1 MSEVKDSYKTIACK
15 SEGFFK
21 DRGSKFYGYAF
32 PLTSEKELKLKID
45 DLKKEHH
52 TARHH
57 CYAYR
62 FKQDYSVYRANDD
75 GEPTNAAGK
84 PILGQIDA
92 KDLTNVAVVVV
103 RYFGGTKLGV
113 GGMMN
118 AYKNAALEA
127 LNAAEIIECTIDVDF
142 EVRFGYPEMNTVMR
156 FIKDLGVQIKNQQ
169 MELDCKIQ
177 FAIRKKETNKALDK
191 FSGLKNISIHLIE
204 DDA

>member
-1 MSEVKDSYKTIACK
+1 LSEIKDSYKTIKEA

-21 DRGSKFYGYAF
+21 DRGSKFFGYAY
-32 PLTSEKELKLKID
+32 PYTSEQELKAKIEE
-45 DLKKEHH
+45 LKKEHH

-118 AYKNAALEA
+118 AYKTAALEA
-127 LNAAEIIECTIDVDF
+127 LSNAEILECTIDDIF
-142 EVRFGYPEMNTVMR
+142 EVSFGYPEMNTVMR
-156 FIKDLGVQIKNQQ
+156 FMKDLGVEIVSQH
-169 MELDCKIQ
+169 MEIDCKIQ
-177 FAIRKKETNKALDK
+177 FAIRKKEADKAKAK
-191 FSGLKNISIHLIE
+191 FTGLKNISIKKV
-204 DDA
+204 DDE

>member
-1 MSEVKDSYKTIACK
+1 LNKQKDSYKTIK
-15 SEGFFK
+15 GSSEGFFK
-21 DRGSKFYGYAF
+21 DRGSKFFGYAYSCS
-32 PLTSEKELKLKID
+32 SEDALKIKIEK
-45 DLKKEHH
+45 LKKEHH

-92 KDLTNVAVVVV
+92 KDLTNVALVVV

-118 AYKNAALEA
+118 AYKEAALDT
-127 LNAAEIIECTIDVDF
+127 LNHAEIIECTIDDTF
-142 EVRFGYPEMNTVMR
+142 EVSFGYPEMNTVMR
-156 FIKDLGVQIKNQQ
+156 FIKDLGVVIVEQKL
-169 MELDCKIQ
+169 ELDCKIR
-177 FAIRKKETNKALDK
+177 FIIRQKDADKAQEK
-191 FSGLKNISIHLIE
+191 FTGLKNIEIKKLKVK
-204 DDA
+204 D

>member
-1 MSEVKDSYKTIACK
+1 MNEIKDSYKTIK
-15 SEGFFK
+15 EPSEGFFK
-21 DRGSKFYGYAF
+21 DRGSKFFGYAY
-32 PLTSEKELKLKID
+32 PYTSEQELKVKIEE
-45 DLKKEHH
+45 LKKEHH

-118 AYKNAALEA
+118 AYKTAALEA
-127 LNAAEIIECTIDVDF
+127 LNNAEILECTIDDIF
-142 EVRFGYPEMNTVMR
+142 EVSFGYPEMNTVMR
-156 FIKDLGVQIKNQQ
+156 FMKDLGVEIVSQQ
-169 MELDCKIQ
+169 MEMDCKIQ
-177 FAIRKKETNKALDK
+177 FAIRKKEADKAQAK
-191 FSGLKNISIHLIE
+191 FTGLKNINIKKME
-204 DDA
+204 E

>member
-1 MSEVKDSYKTIACK
+1 MSEIKDSYKTITSP

-21 DRGSKFYGYAF
+21 DRGSKFFGYAY
-32 PLTSEKELKLKID
+32 PYTSEEELKAIIEV
-45 DLKKEHH
+45 LKKEHH

-57 CYAYR
+57 SYAYR

-118 AYKNAALEA
+118 AYKTAALEA
-127 LNAAEIIECTIDVDF
+127 LNNAEIIECTIDEEF
-142 EVRFGYPEMNTVMR
+142 EISFGYPEMNTVMR
-156 FIKDLGVQIKNQQ
+156 FIKDLGVEIVSQK
-169 MELDCKIQ
+169 MEMDCKII
-177 FAIRKKETNKALDK
+177 FSIRKKEAQKAQDK
-191 FSGLKNISIHLIE
+191 FTGLKNIYIKQIE
-204 DDA
+204 AL

>member
-1 MSEVKDSYKTIACK
+1 MNIIKDSYKTIK
-15 SEGFFK
+15 NNSEGFFK
-21 DRGSKFYGYAF
+21 DRGSKFFGYAY
-32 PLTSEKELKLKID
+32 PYTSEEELKNKIEE
-45 DLKKEHH
+45 LKKEHH

-62 FKQDYSVYRANDD
+62 FKPDYSVYRANDD

-118 AYKNAALEA
+118 AYKTAALEA
-127 LNAAEIIECTIDVDF
+127 LNNAEIIECTIDDLF
-142 EVRFGYPEMNTVMR
+142 EVSFGYPEINTVMR
-156 FIKDLGVQIKNQQ
+156 FIKDLGVEIVNQK

-177 FAIRKKETNKALDK
+177 FTVRQKDAGKAEEK
-191 FSGLKNISIHLIE
+191 FTGLKNITIKKIDE
-204 DDA
+204 D

>member
-1 MSEVKDSYKTIACK
+1 MSEIKDSYKTITSP

-21 DRGSKFYGYAF
+21 DRGSKFFGYAY
-32 PLTSEKELKLKID
+32 PYTSEEELKAIIEV
-45 DLKKEHH
+45 LKKEHH

-118 AYKNAALEA
+118 AYKTAALEA
-127 LNAAEIIECTIDVDF
+127 LNNAEIIECTIDEEF
-142 EVRFGYPEMNTVMR
+142 EISFGYPEMNTVLR
-156 FIKDLGVQIKNQQ
+156 FIKDLGVDIVSQK
-169 MELDCKIQ
+169 MEMDCKII
-177 FAIRKKETNKALDK
+177 FSIRKKEVQKAQDK
-191 FSGLKNISIHLIE
+191 FTGLKNIYIKQI
-204 DDA
+204 

>member
-1 MSEVKDSYKTIACK
+1 LSEIKDAYKTIAK
-15 SEGFFK
+15 ASEGFFK
-21 DRGSKFYGYAF
+21 DRGSKFFGYAY
-32 PLTSEKELKLKID
+32 PITSEQELKTIID
-45 DLKKEHH
+45 TLKKEHH

-118 AYKNAALEA
+118 AYKTAALDA
-127 LNAAEIIECTIDVDF
+127 LNAAEIIECTIDIQF
-142 EVRFGYPEMNTVMR
+142 ELSFGYPEMNTVMR
-156 FIKDLGVQIKNQQ
+156 FIKDLGGDITSQK

-177 FAIRKKETNKALDK
+177 FAIRKKEGSKALEK
-191 FSGLKNISIHLIE
+191 FTGLKNIDIKQVE
-204 DDA
+204 E

>member
-1 MSEVKDSYKTIACK
+1 MSEIKDSYKTIK
-15 SEGFFK
+15 EPSEGFFK
-21 DRGSKFYGYAF
+21 DRGSKFFGYAY
-32 PLTSEKELKLKID
+32 PYASEQELKAKIE

-103 RYFGGTKLGV
+103 RYFGRTKLGV
-113 GGMMN
+113 SGMMN
-118 AYKNAALEA
+118 AYKTAALEA
-127 LNAAEIIECTIDVDF
+127 LNNAEILECTIDDIF
-142 EVRFGYPEMNTVMR
+142 EVSFGYPEMNTVMR
-156 FIKDLGVQIKNQQ
+156 FMKDLGVGIVSQQ

-177 FAIRKKETNKALDK
+177 FAIRQKEAEKAQEK
-191 FSGLKNISIHLIE
+191 FTGLKNIEIKKLE
-204 DDA
+204 F

>member
-1 MSEVKDSYKTIACK
+1 LSQVKDSYNTIKHA

-21 DRGSKFYGYAF
+21 DRGSKFFSYAY
-32 PLTSEKELKLKID
+32 PYTSEQELKAKIEE
-45 DLKKEHH
+45 LKKEHH

-62 FKQDYSVYRANDD
+62 FKQDYSVYRVNDD

-92 KDLTNVAVVVV
+92 KGLTNIAVVVV

-118 AYKNAALEA
+118 AYKTAALEA
-127 LNAAEIIECTIDVDF
+127 LNNAEIIECTIDDVYK
-142 EVRFGYPEMNTVMR
+142 VSFGYPEMNTVMR
-156 FIKDLGVQIKNQQ
+156 FIKELGVEIVDQN
-169 MELDCKIQ
+169 MELDCEIQ
-177 FAIRKKETNKALDK
+177 FSIRKSDAVKAQEK
-191 FSGLKNISIHLIE
+191 FSGLKNISIKKM
-204 DDA
+204 DNA

>member
-1 MSEVKDSYKTIACK
+1 LNEIKDSYKTIK
-15 SEGFFK
+15 EPSEGFFK
-21 DRGSKFYGYAF
+21 DRGSKFFGYAY
-32 PLTSEKELKLKID
+32 PYTSEQELKVKIEE
-45 DLKKEHH
+45 LKKEHH

-118 AYKNAALEA
+118 AYKTAALEA
-127 LNAAEIIECTIDVDF
+127 LNNAEILECTIDDIF
-142 EVRFGYPEMNTVMR
+142 EVSFGYPEMNTVMR
-156 FIKDLGVQIKNQQ
+156 FMKDLGVEIVSQQ
-169 MELDCKIQ
+169 MEMDCKIQ
-177 FAIRKKETNKALDK
+177 FAIRKKEADKAQAK
-191 FSGLKNISIHLIE
+191 FTGLKNINIKKME
-204 DDA
+204 E

>member
-1 MSEVKDSYKTIACK
+1 MSEIKDSYKTIK
-15 SEGFFK
+15 EPSEGFFK
-21 DRGSKFYGYAF
+21 DRGSKFFGYAY
-32 PLTSEKELKLKID
+32 PYTSEQELKTKIEE
-45 DLKKEHH
+45 LKKEHH

-92 KDLTNVAVVVV
+92 KNLTNVAVVVV

-118 AYKNAALEA
+118 AYKTAALEA
-127 LNAAEIIECTIDVDF
+127 LNNAEILECTIDDIF
-142 EVRFGYPEMNTVMR
+142 EVSFGYPEMNTVMR
-156 FIKDLGVQIKNQQ
+156 FIKDLGVEIVSQQ

-177 FAIRKKETNKALDK
+177 FSIRKKEADNAQDK
-191 FSGLKNISIHLIE
+191 FTGLKNISIKKIE
-204 DDA
+204 D

>member
-1 MSEVKDSYKTIACK
+1 MSEIKDSYKTIKAP

-21 DRGSKFYGYAF
+21 DRGSKFFGYAY
-32 PLTSEKELKLKID
+32 PITSEQELKLKIEE
-45 DLKKEHH
+45 LKKEHH

-62 FKQDYSVYRANDD
+62 LKQDYSVYRANDD

-92 KDLTNVAVVVV
+92 KELTNVGVVVV

-118 AYKNAALEA
+118 AYKTAALEA
-127 LNAAEIIECTIDVDF
+127 LNNAEIIECTIDEEF
-142 EVRFGYPEMNTVMR
+142 EISFGYPEMNTVMR
-156 FIKDLGVQIKNQQ
+156 FIKDLGLEIKSQK
-169 MELDCKIQ
+169 MEMDCKII
-177 FAIRKKETNKALDK
+177 FAIRKKEAQKAQDK
-191 FSGLKNISIHLIE
+191 FTGLKNISIKKVGDE
-204 DDA
+204 

>member
-1 MSEVKDSYKTIACK
+1 MSQVKDSYNTIKQA

-21 DRGSKFYGYAF
+21 DRGSKFFSYAY
-32 PLTSEKELKLKID
+32 PYTSEQELKAKIEE
-45 DLKKEHH
+45 LKKEHH

-62 FKQDYSVYRANDD
+62 FKQDYSIYRANDD

-92 KDLTNVAVVVV
+92 KCLTNIAVVVV

-118 AYKNAALEA
+118 AYKTAALEA
-127 LNAAEIIECTIDVDF
+127 LNNAEIIECTIDDVYK
-142 EVRFGYPEMNTVMR
+142 VSFGYPEMNTVMR
-156 FIKDLGVQIKNQQ
+156 FIKELSVEIVDQN
-169 MELDCKIQ
+169 MELDCEIQ
-177 FAIRKKETNKALDK
+177 FSIRKSDAVKAQEK
-191 FSGLKNISIHLIE
+191 FSGLKNISIKKM
-204 DDA
+204 DNA

>member
-1 MSEVKDSYKTIACK
+1 MSEIKDSYKTIK
-15 SEGFFK
+15 ESSEGFFK
-21 DRGSKFYGYAF
+21 DRGSKFFGYAY
-32 PLTSEKELKLKID
+32 PYTSEQELKAKIEE
-45 DLKKEHH
+45 LKKEHH

-118 AYKNAALEA
+118 AYKTAALEA
-127 LNAAEIIECTIDVDF
+127 LSNAEILECTIDDIF
-142 EVRFGYPEMNTVMR
+142 EVSFGYPEMNTVMR
-156 FIKDLGVQIKNQQ
+156 FMKDLGVEIVSQH
-169 MELDCKIQ
+169 MEIDCKIQ
-177 FAIRKKETNKALDK
+177 FAIRKKEADKAKAK
-191 FSGLKNISIHLIE
+191 FTGLKNISIKKV
-204 DDA
+204 DDE

>member
-1 MSEVKDSYKTIACK
+1 MSEVKDSYNTIKEA

-21 DRGSKFYGYAF
+21 DRGSKFFGYAY
-32 PLTSEKELKLKID
+32 PYASEQELKAKIEE
-45 DLKKEHH
+45 LKKEHH

-75 GEPTNAAGK
+75 GEPTNSAGK

-118 AYKNAALEA
+118 AYKTAALEA
-127 LNAAEIIECTIDVDF
+127 LNNAEIIECTIDDVYK
-142 EVRFGYPEMNTVMR
+142 VNFGYPEMNTVMR
-156 FIKDLGVQIKNQQ
+156 FIKELGVEIVDQK
-169 MELDCKIQ
+169 MELDCEIQ
-177 FAIRKKETNKALDK
+177 FSIRQKDANKAQEK
-191 FSGLKNISIHLIE
+191 FSGLKNISIKKME
-204 DDA
+204 DA

>member
-1 MSEVKDSYKTIACK
+1 MTEIKDTYKTIKKA

-21 DRGSKFYGYAF
+21 DRGSKFFGYAY
-32 PLTSEKELKLKID
+32 PISSEEELKAKIEL
-45 DLKKEHH
+45 LKKEHH

-118 AYKNAALEA
+118 AYKEAALDA
-127 LNAAEIIECTIDVDF
+127 LNHAEILECTIDDVF
-142 EVRFGYPEMNTVMR
+142 KVSFGYPEMNTVMR
-156 FIKDLGVQIKNQQ
+156 FIKDLGVEILNQKI
-169 MELDCKIQ
+169 ELDCEIQ
-177 FAIRKKETNKALDK
+177 FSIRKKDATKAQEK
-191 FSGLKNISIHLIE
+191 FTGLKNISIKKV

>member
-1 MSEVKDSYKTIACK
+1 MSEIKDSYKTITSP

-21 DRGSKFYGYAF
+21 DRGSKFFGYAY
-32 PLTSEKELKLKID
+32 PYTSEEELKAIIEV
-45 DLKKEHH
+45 LKKEHH

-92 KDLTNVAVVVV
+92 KNLTNVAVVVV

-118 AYKNAALEA
+118 AYKTAALEA
-127 LNAAEIIECTIDVDF
+127 LNNAEIIECTIDEEF
-142 EVRFGYPEMNTVMR
+142 EISFGYPEMNTVMR
-156 FIKDLGVQIKNQQ
+156 FIKDLGVDIVSQK
-169 MELDCKIQ
+169 MEMDCKII
-177 FAIRKKETNKALDK
+177 FSIRKKEAQKAYDK
-191 FSGLKNISIHLIE
+191 FTGLKNIYIKQIE
-204 DDA
+204 TL

>member
-1 MSEVKDSYKTIACK
+1 LSEIKDSYKTIK
-15 SEGFFK
+15 EPSEGFFK
-21 DRGSKFYGYAF
+21 DRGSKFFGYAY
-32 PLTSEKELKLKID
+32 PYTSEQELKTKIEE
-45 DLKKEHH
+45 LKKEHH

-92 KDLTNVAVVVV
+92 KNLTNVAVVVV

-118 AYKNAALEA
+118 AYKTAALEA
-127 LNAAEIIECTIDVDF
+127 LNNAEILECTIDDIF
-142 EVRFGYPEMNTVMR
+142 EVSFGYPEMNTVMR
-156 FIKDLGVQIKNQQ
+156 FIKDLGVEIVSQQ

-177 FAIRKKETNKALDK
+177 FSIRKKEADNAQDK
-191 FSGLKNISIHLIE
+191 FTGLKNISIKKIE
-204 DDA
+204 D

>member
-1 MSEVKDSYKTIACK
+1 MREIKDSYKTIK
-15 SEGFFK
+15 EPTEGFFK
-21 DRGSKFYGYAF
+21 DRGSKFFGYAY
-32 PLTSEKELKLKID
+32 PYTSEQELKAKID
-45 DLKKEHH
+45 ELKKEHH

-118 AYKNAALEA
+118 AYKTAALEA
-127 LNAAEIIECTIDVDF
+127 LNNADIIECTIDDIF
-142 EVRFGYPEMNTVMR
+142 EISFGYPEMNTVMR
-156 FIKDLGVQIKNQQ
+156 FMKDLGVEIVSQH
-169 MELDCKIQ
+169 MEIDCKIQ
-177 FAIRKKETNKALDK
+177 FAIRKKEADKAVEK
-191 FSGLKNISIHLIE
+191 FTGLKNISIKKM
-204 DDA
+204 DDE

>member
-1 MSEVKDSYKTIACK
+1 MSQVKDSYNTIKLA

-21 DRGSKFYGYAF
+21 DRGSKFFSYAY
-32 PLTSEKELKLKID
+32 PYTSEQELKAKIEE
-45 DLKKEHH
+45 LKKEHH

-62 FKQDYSVYRANDD
+62 FKQDYSVYRVNDD

-92 KDLTNVAVVVV
+92 KGLTNIAVVVV

-118 AYKNAALEA
+118 AYKTAALEA
-127 LNAAEIIECTIDVDF
+127 LNNAEIIECTIDDVYK
-142 EVRFGYPEMNTVMR
+142 VSFGYPEMNTVMR
-156 FIKDLGVQIKNQQ
+156 FIKELGVEIVDQN
-169 MELDCKIQ
+169 MELDCEIQ
-177 FAIRKKETNKALDK
+177 FSIRKSDAVKAQEK
-191 FSGLKNISIHLIE
+191 FSGLKNISIKKM
-204 DDA
+204 DNA

>member
-1 MSEVKDSYKTIACK
+1 LSETKDSYKTIKAP

-21 DRGSKFYGYAF
+21 DRGSKFFGYAY
-32 PLTSEKELKLKID
+32 PLSSEQELKLKIE

-52 TARHH
+52 TAGHH

-84 PILGQIDA
+84 PILGQVDA
-92 KDLTNVAVVVV
+92 KELTNVAVVVV

-118 AYKNAALEA
+118 AYKTAALEA
-127 LNAAEIIECTIDVDF
+127 LNNAEILECTIDDVF
-142 EVRFGYPEMNTVMR
+142 EISFGYPEMNTVMR
-156 FIKDLGVQIKNQQ
+156 FIRDLGVNIIGQK
-169 MELDCKIQ
+169 MEVDCKIQ
-177 FAIRKKETNKALDK
+177 FSIRKNEAQKAQDK
-191 FSGLKNISIHLIE
+191 FSGLKNISIKKIE
-204 DDA
+204 DE

>member
-1 MSEVKDSYKTIACK
+1 MSEIKDSYKTITSP

-21 DRGSKFYGYAF
+21 DRGSKFFGYAY
-32 PLTSEKELKLKID
+32 PYTSEEELKAIIEV
-45 DLKKEHH
+45 LKKEHH

-118 AYKNAALEA
+118 AYKTAALEA
-127 LNAAEIIECTIDVDF
+127 LNNAEIIECTIDEEF
-142 EVRFGYPEMNTVMR
+142 EISFGYPEMNTVMR
-156 FIKDLGVQIKNQQ
+156 FIKDLGVDIVSQK
-169 MELDCKIQ
+169 MEMDCKII
-177 FAIRKKETNKALDK
+177 FSIRKKEVQKAQDK
-191 FSGLKNISIHLIE
+191 FTGLKNIYIKQI
-204 DDA
+204 

>member
-1 MSEVKDSYKTIACK
+1 MGEIKDAYKTITKA

-21 DRGSKFYGYAF
+21 DRGSKFYGYAY
-32 PLTSEKELKLKID
+32 PITTEQELKTKIEA
-45 DLKKEHH
+45 LKKEHH

-62 FKQDYSVYRANDD
+62 LKQDYSVYRANDD

-92 KDLTNVAVVVV
+92 KNLTNVAVVVV

-118 AYKNAALEA
+118 AYKTAAFEA
-127 LNAAEIIECTIDVDF
+127 LNNAEIIECTIDLEF
-142 EVRFGYPEMNTVMR
+142 ELSFGYPEMNTVMR
-156 FIKDLGVQIKNQQ
+156 FIKDLGVEISSQK
-169 MELDCKIQ
+169 MEMDCKIV
-177 FAIRKKETNKALDK
+177 FSIRKKEGPKAIEK
-191 FSGLKNISIHLIE
+191 FTGLKNIRIQVVE
-204 DDA
+204 T

>member
-1 MSEVKDSYKTIACK
+1 MREIKDSYKRIKEPT
-15 SEGFFK
+15 EGFFK
-21 DRGSKFYGYAF
+21 DRGSKFFGYAY
-32 PLTSEKELKLKID
+32 PYTSEQELKAKID

-62 FKQDYSVYRANDD
+62 FKQDYSVYRTNDD
-75 GEPTNAAGK
+75 GEPTNPAGK

-118 AYKNAALEA
+118 AYKTAALEA
-127 LNAAEIIECTIDVDF
+127 LNNADIIECTIDDIF
-142 EVRFGYPEMNTVMR
+142 EISFGYPEMNTVMR
-156 FIKDLGVQIKNQQ
+156 FMKDLGVEIVSQH
-169 MELDCKIQ
+169 MEIDCKIQ
-177 FAIRKKETNKALDK
+177 FAIRKNEADKAVEK
-191 FSGLKNISIHLIE
+191 FTGLKNISIKKM
-204 DDA
+204 DDE

>member
-1 MSEVKDSYKTIACK
+1 MSDIKDSYKTITSP

-21 DRGSKFYGYAF
+21 DRGSKFFGYAY
-32 PLTSEKELKLKID
+32 PYTSEHELKAKIEV
-45 DLKKEHH
+45 LKKEHH

-62 FKQDYSVYRANDD
+62 FKQDYSLYRANDD

-118 AYKNAALEA
+118 AYKTAALEA
-127 LNAAEIIECTIDVDF
+127 LNNAEIIECTIDEEF
-142 EVRFGYPEMNTVMR
+142 EISFGYPEMNTVMR
-156 FIKDLGVQIKNQQ
+156 FIKDLGVEIVSQK
-169 MELDCKIQ
+169 MEMDCKII
-177 FAIRKKETNKALDK
+177 FSIRKKEVQKAQDK
-191 FSGLKNISIHLIE
+191 FTGLKNIYIKQI
-204 DDA
+204 

>member
-1 MSEVKDSYKTIACK
+1 MTEIKDSYKTIKKA

-21 DRGSKFYGYAF
+21 DRGSKFFGYAYPF
-32 PLTSEKELKLKID
+32 SSEDELKAKID
-45 DLKKEHH
+45 ELKKEHH

-92 KDLTNVAVVVV
+92 KELTNVAVVVV

-118 AYKNAALEA
+118 AYKTAALEA
-127 LNAAEIIECTIDVDF
+127 LNNAEIIDCTIDDRF
-142 EVRFGYPEMNTVMR
+142 EVSFGYPEMNTVMR
-156 FIKDLGVQIKNQQ
+156 FIKDLGVEIVSQK

-177 FAIRKKETNKALDK
+177 FTIRQKDAAMAQEK
-191 FSGLKNISIHLIE
+191 FTGLKNIEIKKLE
-204 DDA
+204 D